1 MKNTNNLEINS
12 WTTKVN
18 VDSNSPFEVKNKYE
32 KIINEFSNVDKGNS
46 VHEYKKNIIKTL
58 NPLYQVLTD
67 LNETVF
73 EDEESKN
80 LAKKYRKKILMLLY
94 KRIKYLDQVIT
105 IDKSYLD
112 NLNKKV
118 ILKVDQVSKFYSSK
132 KMTIRIL
139 NNISFEIENGD
150 FAVILGPSGSGKTT
164 LMNLISGMDRPTC
177 GKVWVNGFHLEEM
190 NEKNLTVFRKNNIG
204 YIFQRYGL
212 LPNLTV
218 YENVLMGSYLGK
230 NENKFSD
237 NSIYKKTSYSKEE
250 LKKINEKEKELSNIS
265 RKDEEKKINDILK
278 NFGLE
283 NFRNKYPYEL
293 SGGQKQ
299 RVSISRTVAKNP
311 KIIFGDEPTGAVDS
325 EMSGLIVES
334 FAKINNELK
343 TTIVIITH
351 DESIAKFANKVI
363 YIADGKLSKIVHKQK
378 GKDTNLVK

>member
-1 MKNTNNLEINS
+1 
-12 WTTKVN
+12 
-18 VDSNSPFEVKNKYE
+18 
-32 KIINEFSNVDKGNS
+32 
-46 VHEYKKNIIKTL
+46 
-58 NPLYQVLTD
+58 
-67 LNETVF
+67 
-73 EDEESKN
+73 
-80 LAKKYRKKILMLLY
+80 
-94 KRIKYLDQVIT
+94 
-105 IDKSYLD
+105 
-112 NLNKKV
+112 
-118 ILKVDQVSKFYSSK
+118 
-132 KMTIRIL
+132 
-139 NNISFEIENGD
+139 
-150 FAVILGPSGSGKTT
+150 
-164 LMNLISGMDRPTC
+164 
-177 GKVWVNGFHLEEM
+177 
-190 NEKNLTVFRKNNIG
+190 
-204 YIFQRYGL
+204 YGL